1 MTNDVNS
8 MIIVTDQY
16 GRQLTIL
23 TNHLPKTP
31 QFFEDGHFEQLD
43 GLLTYE
49 FSTLASDPDTK
60 HLVAGNNVIVRNK
73 DRKLMLFT
81 IIRTVEE
88 RKDNKYVR
96 RVFAENAAVD
106 DLYNHI
112 VDGQALVAV
121 TAKDAAEKV
130 LAGTGW
136 KLGIVDYAGLQNVNL
151 HEYPTALAAL
161 HQIRDQYGLEME
173 FTVSFMGMKVRD
185 RFVHLVKRRGNVTGK
200 RFTYGKDLTGVTREV
215 DRSDIATAII
225 PIGKA
230 DQTGKRLT
238 IEAFENIHDG
248 YVSPKGQKWVGDEHA
263 MQLYGKNGKHLFK
276 RLDLNSVDNEYELMK
291 KAVEELKRVKQPRAT
306 YEVSVL
312 LLESLTGYEHEK
324 VRLGDTIL
332 VKDTMFEP
340 ALAVNARVIAIYRS
354 YTNPAK
360 DYVLLGE
367 FVPLV
372 IDKNR
377 QIEAIQETI
386 NQNMTKWEQGGEF
399 VYKSATEPLPSKRTP
414 DMLWL

>member
-1 MTNDVNS
+1 MTNDVNN

-60 HLVAGNNVIVRNK
+60 HLVAGNNVIIRNK

-136 KLGIVDYAGLQNVNL
+136 KLGVVDYAGLQNVNL

-173 FTVSFMGMKVRD
+173 FTVSFMG
-185 RFVHLVKRRGNVTGK
+185 
-200 RFTYGKDLTGVTREV
+200 
-215 DRSDIATAII
+215 
-225 PIGKA
+225 
-230 DQTGKRLT
+230 
-238 IEAFENIHDG
+238 
-248 YVSPKGQKWVGDEHA
+248 
-263 MQLYGKNGKHLFK
+263 
-276 RLDLNSVDNEYELMK
+276 
-291 KAVEELKRVKQPRAT
+291 
-306 YEVSVL
+306 
-312 LLESLTGYEHEK
+312 
-324 VRLGDTIL
+324 
-332 VKDTMFEP
+332 
-340 ALAVNARVIAIYRS
+340 
-354 YTNPAK
+354 
-360 DYVLLGE
+360 
-367 FVPLV
+367 
-372 IDKNR
+372 
-377 QIEAIQETI
+377 
-386 NQNMTKWEQGGEF
+386 
-399 VYKSATEPLPSKRTP
+399 
-414 DMLWL
+414 